1 MKAKH
6 VRVKICGMT
15 QAEDIEQ
22 AIDLGVDALG
32 FIFYEKSSRYMS
44 LEKAKTLL
52 KDIPPFIDLVAVC
65 VNPDEDFIARLVDEL
80 PIHLLQFHGDE
91 DAQFCQKFKMPYIKA
106 IHPQDERHI
115 LNSMQEFKQ
124 AKELLLDTPSPTMRG
139 GSGLSFNWD
148 IIPQEIPKPFILAGG
163 LNEFNIEE
171 AINACSPYAVDV
183 CSGVE
188 ALPGIKDHVKMSRF
202 MKALWDVNNE

>member
-32 FIFYEKSSRYMS
+32 FIFYEKSSRYVS

-91 DAQFCQKFKMPYIKA
+91 DAQFCQKFKKPYIKA

-124 AKELLLDTPSPTMRG
+124 AKALLLDTPSPTMRG

-148 IIPQEIPKPFILAGG
+148 IIPQETPKPFILAGG